1 MLIKALYDLTA
12 GQMMRRHLFCLSVFG
27 FWNDPFPENGNYNCV
42 QGGETSAENESFCC
56 EQGQKLLLRMRV
68 TVECRGRTLLRVEK
82 TKYRSR
88 VASLRYGNKIF
99 REKFQWKRP
108 D

>member
-56 EQGQKLLLRMRV
+56 EQGQDSSA
-68 TVECRGRTLLRVEK
+68 
-82 TKYRSR
+82 SR
-88 VASLRYGNKIF
+88 KNEISF
-99 REKFQWKRP
+99 TCCFS
-108 D
+108 

>member
-12 GQMMRRHLFCLSVFG
+12 SQMMRRHLFCLSVFG

-42 QGGETSAENESFCC
+42 QGE
-56 EQGQKLLLRMRV
+56 KLLLRMKV

-88 VASLRYGNKIF
+88 VASLRYGNKII
-99 REKFQWKRP
+99 RGKFQWERP